1 MNKNTKI
8 LYCILG
14 SAILALL
21 NSSVLSRSMLGIF
34 RGGYGSS
41 ILGILLVGLINIV
54 SFIGFISLGI
64 FSVILIIRN
73 IDFKDK

>member
-1 MNKNTKI
+1 MGKNTKI

-21 NSSVLSRSMLGIF
+21 NSPVFSRSMLGIF

-41 ILGILLVGLINIV
+41 IFGILLVGLINIV

-64 FSVILIIRN
+64 FSVILIERN
-73 IDFKDK
+73 INPKDK